1 MESIQVSSELKHN
14 SFLVIL
20 KTIKEDNEKYEG

>member
-1 MESIQVSSELKHN
+1 MESIQVSFELKHN